1 MKQFINKFSIIFS
14 IKNIYGGIMNKTFKS
29 SLIIFLLTITT
40 SIAMADSGMWLPH
53 QMKDLNLK
61 KAGLKMNPN
70 DLYKTDGTGL
80 MSAVVHLGGG
90 TGEFVSEQGL
100 ILTNHHVAFG
110 AVQKASTPEH
120 NYVKNGFYAKEL
132 KDEIPAP
139 GYIADVLLHY
149 EDITNEIEKKLN
161 SKLPP
166 LEKYKALEKIKKEI
180 LAKAES
186 KGKDLRCQI
195 KSMYSENQYYLFTFK
210 RLKDIRIAY
219 IPPKSIGNYGG
230 DIDNWM
236 WPRHTGDFSFLRAY
250 VSKDNVGTSFSKD
263 NIPYVPKSF
272 FKLSLKGLNEG
283 DFTFV
288 MGYPGRTYRNMTYSE
303 IKASK
308 EGLEKRISLFKD
320 AIDFLVKAGKD
331 NEGITIKYA
340 GLVKGLNNALKN
352 YQGKLEGFEKINLLS
367 KKKQQEQELLKKV
380 NTSEVEKNLN
390 EIANHIAKNKD
401 FEEKASLAAG
411 LAGRLGGSAM
421 LSQGYLLYRLALER
435 QKPDMEREQGY
446 QNRDLPRLENA
457 IKYSDRG
464 FDFEVDK
471 AFFKFALKKTSKKPE
486 STWPDTIKNVLK
498 GGEKS
503 INSFVD
509 NLYDN
514 TVIKDTKTR
523 LSLIKK
529 TPEQLLKLNDS
540 FINFAAK
547 LEKELK
553 IYREK
558 AKAIA
563 QEQRDLKKAYMKTVL
578 QSTKGQIAPDANSSI
593 RFTSGEVKGYYPKD
607 AVYYLPFTTLTGVME
622 KETGKTPFI
631 VPEHLKKLYKAKDFG
646 KYEDKK
652 RKDIVTCFLNTTN
665 VTGGNSGSPILNAN
679 GEQVGIVFDMTYESV
694 IGDYYIIPELQR
706 TIHVDVRYVLFITDK
721 FGHADRII
729 KEIKTVE

>member
-1 MKQFINKFSIIFS
+1 MYLNISI
-14 IKNIYGGIMNKTFKS
+14 GGIMYKTFKL
-29 SLIIFLLTITT
+29 SLMFILLIITT
-40 SIAMADSGMWLPH
+40 SFSMADNGMWLPH

-61 KAGLKMNPN
+61 QAGLKMNPN

-90 TGEFVSEQGL
+90 TGEFVSDQGL

-149 EDITNEIEKKLN
+149 EEITNEINEKLD

-195 KSMYSENQYYLFTFK
+195 KSMYSGNQYYLFTFK

-219 IPPKSIGNYGG
+219 IPPKSIGNFGG

-250 VSKDNVGTSFSKD
+250 VSKDNVGTGFSKD

-272 FKLSLKGLNEG
+272 FKLSLKGLEEG

-303 IKASK
+303 IKESK
-308 EGLEKRISLFKD
+308 ENLEKRISLFKD
-320 AIDFLVKAGKD
+320 AIDFMVKAGEG

-340 GLVKGLNNALKN
+340 GMVKGLNNALKN

-367 KKKQQEQELLKKV
+367 KKKQQEQELLRKV

-390 EIANHIAKNKD
+390 KIANHITENKD
-401 FEEKASLAAG
+401 FANKASLTAG
-411 LAGRLGGSAM
+411 LAGRFGGSAM

-435 QKPDMEREQGY
+435 QKPDMDREQGY
-446 QNRDLPRLENA
+446 QDRDLPRLKNA

-464 FDFEVDK
+464 FDFEVDR
-471 AFFKFALKKTSKKPE
+471 AFFKFALKKMSKENE
-486 STWPDTIKNVLK
+486 SAWPDTLKNVLK

-503 INSFVD
+503 INTFVD

-514 TVIKDTKTR
+514 TVIKDTKVR
-523 LSLIKK
+523 LSLLGK

-547 LEKELK
+547 LEKEVK
-553 IYREK
+553 VYREK
-558 AKAIA
+558 LKEIA
-563 QEQRDLKKAYMKTVL
+563 QEQRNLKQAYMKTVL
-578 QSTKGQIAPDANSSI
+578 QSTKGKIAPDANSSI

-607 AVYYLPFTTLTGVME
+607 AVYYLPFTTLSGVME

-631 VPEHLKKLYKAKDFG
+631 VPESLKKLYKAKDFG
-646 KYEDKK
+646 KYKDKN
-652 RKDIVTCFLNTTN
+652 RKDIITCFLNTTN